1 MRRRVLLIVV
11 GWLVAAG
18 ATAAVA
24 TFALDVVG
32 AGILGPQNQ
41 PLSQDD
47 VTRALAAAPAPVTTS
62 APAAAASSSTTS
74 SSAASP
80 STPAPRGLTVPGG
93 SIVAECA
100 GGQVTLR
107 SWSPDPGYRTD
118 DVSRGPA
125 ASASI
130 KFKNGGTENV
140 VVVTCTGDEPHA
152 ETVADDHHGG
162 RGNG

>member
-1 MRRRVLLIVV
+1 MRRRVVLIAV
-11 GWLVAAG
+11 GWLLAAG

-47 VTRALAAAPAPVTTS
+47 VTRALAAAPAPVTSS
-62 APAAAASSSTTS
+62 APPTTTTTP
-74 SSAASP
+74 P
-80 STPAPRGLTVPGG
+80 SGAPAPRGLTVPGG
-93 SIVAECA
+93 SLVAECS

-107 SWSPDPGYRTD
+107 SWSPNPGFRTD

-140 VVVTCTGDEPHA
+140 TVVTCVGGEPHA
-152 ETVADDHHGG
+152 ESVADDHHGG
-162 RGNG
+162 HGGDG

>member
-1 MRRRVLLIVV
+1 MGRRGVLIAA
-11 GWLVAAG
+11 GWLLAAG

-47 VTRALAAAPAPVTTS
+47 VTRALAAAPVTSS
-62 APAAAASSSTTS
+62 AVVPTTTAAAAPS
-74 SSAASP
+74 SSA
-80 STPAPRGLTVPGG
+80 PAPRGLTVPGG
-93 SIVAECA
+93 SLVAECA
-100 GGQVTLR
+100 GGRVTLR
-107 SWSPDPGYRTD
+107 SWSPDPGFRTD

-130 KFKNGGTENV
+130 KFKNGDTENV
-140 VVVTCTGDEPHA
+140 TIVTCVGGEPHA
-152 ETVADDHHGG
+152 ESVADDHHGG
-162 RGNG
+162 HGGDG